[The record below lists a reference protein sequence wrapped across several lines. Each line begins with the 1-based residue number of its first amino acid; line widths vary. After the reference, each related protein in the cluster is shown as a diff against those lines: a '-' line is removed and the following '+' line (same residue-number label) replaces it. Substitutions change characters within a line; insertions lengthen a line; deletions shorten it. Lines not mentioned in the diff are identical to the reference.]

1 MSTKPKLGQTE
12 FVALIAMLFATIA
25 LSIDAMLPALTQMG
39 RELSPTAPEN
49 ATLVVG
55 IFVLGMG
62 IGTFFAGPLSDA
74 YGRKYIILIGF
85 MIYALGALWAA
96 AASDLEGILAGRF
109 LQGLAV
115 AGPRIAAMAMVRDL
129 YSGKKMAS
137 IMSFAMTVFAVVPA
151 IAPSMGQLVMNTY
164 GWRAIFYIFAAFALI
179 VSLWLASRQPETL
192 MRENRTKLSARAI
205 SSAVRECFSNRV
217 FRFSVTS
224 QMMVYAA
231 LFSSISTVQPIY
243 AQTYDKADQFP
254 LLFAASA
261 ILSMPASII
270 NGKLVLRYGMRKL
283 IKASIL
289 GVVITTSMTL
299 VLWLLGITSVW
310 LFFFWATTMFISIGF
325 VFGNLNSL
333 AMEPLGHIAGM
344 AASINSAIATIGAAI
359 LAIPISL
366 SFEGTP
372 VSLLLGVL
380 MFEFIALLLMMR
392 LGQRD
397 APIELEA

>member
-39 RELSPTAPEN
+39 RELSPAAPEN

-217 FRFSVTS
+217 FRFSVAS

>member
-39 RELSPTAPEN
+39 RELSPAAPEN

-151 IAPSMGQLVMNTY
+151 IAPSMGQMVMNTY

-372 VSLLLGVL
+372 VSLLMGVL